1 MPEPYEQVP
10 WGRLVGVGIG
20 AGITA
25 GLLSALVWLGASAT
39 GMSPLAAV
47 PGGEPT
53 ELSWFNLPL
62 LAILAG
68 LGAGVVAARVRQGPR
83 PRRRFHR
90 LALGVLVV
98 SLVPLVV
105 QPDEV
110 TWATRF
116 VLGGAHVLVYAI
128 VVPALTKLLPEN

>member
-1 MPEPYEQVP
+1 MPEPYEAVP
-10 WGRLVGVGIG
+10 AGRLVGVGIG

-39 GMSPLAAV
+39 GMSSEVAV
-47 PGGEPT
+47 PGREAT
-53 ELSWFNLPL
+53 ELAWFNLPL

-68 LGAGVVAARVRQGPR
+68 LGAGVVAARVRRGAT

-90 LALGVLVV
+90 VALGVLVV
-98 SLVPLVV
+98 SLLPLLA

-110 TWATRF
+110 TWATRI

-128 VVPALTKLLPEN
+128 VVPALAKLLPDS